1 MSKIPYALSV
11 GLTPTKNATI
21 LSVYSTP
28 EPQTALHRDGTPYL
42 AESGSTPSRSVLLL
56 LVVNALSKQP
66 RTNILFQTASFRLF
80 CLMSKVQPLSFKEG
94 VKGVSSRDGVC
105 T

>member
-28 EPQTALHRDGTPYL
+28 EPRTALPYLAPYL
-42 AESGSTPSRSVLLL
+42 AESGSTPSHSVLLL
-56 LVVNALSKQP
+56 LVVNALS
-66 RTNILFQTASFRLF
+66 TNEATSYQCSFPDSIVSTILSD
-80 CLMSKVQPLSFKEG
+80 
-94 VKGVSSRDGVC
+94 VKGPTSRI
-105 T
+105 